1 MENKKML
8 KVLVK
13 EPYRQPYVKEI
24 EDTLDDKQ
32 LIVGGLIECVGM
44 PDVKHVDLYVN
55 EEGKLDRLP
64 GNFWLPEYEDCV
76 VGTCFMIGY
85 DENTGENVSLTDN
98 QIKQCE
104 KYISAYQIPI
114 GLDLYLDFKALG
126 CYMKIKQKE
135 YEKKKQEEM

>member
-13 EPYRQPYVKEI
+13 EPYRQPFVKEI

-55 EEGKLDRLP
+55 EEGKLDR
-64 GNFWLPEYEDCV
+64 
-76 VGTCFMIGY
+76 
-85 DENTGENVSLTDN
+85 
-98 QIKQCE
+98 
-104 KYISAYQIPI
+104 
-114 GLDLYLDFKALG
+114 
-126 CYMKIKQKE
+126 
-135 YEKKKQEEM
+135 

>member
-85 DENTGENVSLTDN
+85 DENTGENVSLTDK

-114 GLDLYLDFKALG
+114 GLDLYLDFKALE